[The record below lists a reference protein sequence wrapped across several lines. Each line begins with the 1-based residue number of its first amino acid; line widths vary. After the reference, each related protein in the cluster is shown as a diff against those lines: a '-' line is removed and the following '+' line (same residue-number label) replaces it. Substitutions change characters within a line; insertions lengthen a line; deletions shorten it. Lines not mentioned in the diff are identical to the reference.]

1 MAKQVVG
8 ELFAVAHIKK
18 YLLKN
23 LDPQYA
29 HTTQNGLTLQRHI
42 AAKLDL
48 RIHLHEEYGRG
59 TCRGPLPL
67 ALACGE
73 RPDIPVF
80 IHKEIIRDAEA
91 LFWQELASTV
101 RQLTPFTHKKRAAV
115 EHFLQQYGITE
126 EDMPIQH
133 VLRLYYR
140 HLGRKVPKSQRSR
153 KRGRPRKEPRKD
165 PE

>member
-23 LDPQYA
+23 LDPQFA
-29 HTTQNGLTLQRHI
+29 HTTQHGLTLQRRI
-42 AAKLDL
+42 AAKLEL
-48 RIHLHEEYGRG
+48 RIHLHEEPGKAPG
-59 TCRGPLPL
+59 RGPLSL
-67 ALACGE
+67 VLGSGSE
-73 RPDIPVF
+73 IPNW
-80 IHKEIIRDAEA
+80 IHKEIMREVEA

-101 RQLTPFTHKKRAAV
+101 RQLTPFTQKKRAAV

-140 HLGRKVPKSQRSR
+140 HLGRTVPKGQPRR
-153 KRGRPRKEPRKD
+153 KRGRPRKHPRR
-165 PE
+165 ETE